1 MCPNKLREITRELF
15 PHHDIN
21 SWPQVP
27 YDWDT
32 SEEELISL
40 EELRDIAKS
49 LQLEKAPGPDGI
61 PNIAVKAA
69 IMEFPEMF
77 RSSLQICIEERMFP
91 DIWKRQKLV
100 LLPKPGKPLENP
112 SAYRPI
118 CLLDTVGK
126 ILEKVIF
133 NRIYRYTEGEG
144 GLFNNQFGFRKGRCT
159 VDAIRTAIETADKA
173 RLKKRRGNRFC
184 AVVTL
189 DVRNA
194 FNSVS
199 WAAIASSLI
208 KMRIP
213 KYLCKLVEI
222 YFQNRKLL
230 YMTSEGFQEMD
241 VTAGVPQR
249 LPNIKDGEDILTCGT
264 LEYYDKTNDRVN
276 VKNERALQRVDRI
289 FHTVTTTDD
298 PIIRQLSKTHG
309 NVYATDAILATI
321 MCCTRSNYSWDIVIE
336 KIGDKLFMDKRDNTE
351 FDLLTVNETAIEP
364 PQEDGNSL
372 NSPRNLAI
380 EATFINHNFS
390 QQVLK
395 SGAAEAK
402 FKFDEP
408 NPFIGDDED
417 GEVASV
423 AYRYRKWDLNNGI
436 VLVARCEHDAVSQ
449 TPQGDTQFLTLKA
462 LNEWDSKLA
471 NGVEWRQKLDT
482 QRGAVLANELRN
494 NSCKLA
500 KWTVQ
505 ALLAGSDQIKF
516 GYVSRAHI
524 RDSSRHVILGTQ
536 QFKPH
541 EFANQINLSMDNAWG
556 ILRCIIDI
564 CMKQKDGKYLI
575 MKDPNKPMI
584 RLYDIPDN
592 TFETDGEEEEGDD
605 GEAFQPYSYGSS
617 AKPAAA
623 VAAPVATKIEAEP
636 TAVPLP
642 TTAAAA
648 VASAAPTTAA
658 GAVAAQK

>member
-1 MCPNKLREITRELF
+1 MSETITCTPESAIFEAPQLQFNEEGWGPCELPDAFKDIPYQPFSKSDRLGKISDWAGTAQTDKKYPNKYNSQFGGGSQYAYYHEEDETTFHLVDSARIQKPPHQRGRFRGNLRNQRGRGRGGRGGMQAGGMTALSKNSNKGRDQRRGTTRKWGNRG
-15 PHHDIN
+15 PPPKIRDA
-21 SWPQVP
+21 SVTVRP
-27 YDWDT
+27 DWVT
-32 SEEELISL
+32 
-40 EELRDIAKS
+40 
-49 LQLEKAPGPDGI
+49 
-61 PNIAVKAA
+61 
-69 IMEFPEMF
+69 
-77 RSSLQICIEERMFP
+77 IEEMDFP
-91 DIWKRQKLV
+91 RLSKLS
-100 LLPKPGKPLENP
+100 LP
-112 SAYRPI
+112 
-118 CLLDTVGK
+118 
-126 ILEKVIF
+126 
-133 NRIYRYTEGEG
+133 
-144 GLFNNQFGFRKGRCT
+144 
-159 VDAIRTAIETADKA
+159 
-173 RLKKRRGNRFC
+173 
-184 AVVTL
+184 
-189 DVRNA
+189 
-194 FNSVS
+194 SV
-199 WAAIASSLI
+199 
-208 KMRIP
+208 K
-213 KYLCKLVEI
+213 E
-222 YFQNRKLL
+222 
-230 YMTSEGFQEMD
+230 
-241 VTAGVPQR
+241 
-249 LPNIKDGEDILTCGT
+249 GEDISTCGT
-264 LEYYDKTNDRVN
+264 LEYYDKVYDRVN
-276 VKNERALQRVDRI
+276 VKNERPLQRVDRI

-321 MCCTRSNYSWDIVIE
+321 MCCTRSYYSWDIVIE
-336 KIGDKLFMDKRDNTE
+336 KIGEKLFMDKRDNTE

-395 SGAAEAK
+395 SGAKEAK
-402 FKFDEP
+402 FKFDDP

-436 VLVARCEHDAVSQ
+436 ELVARCEHDAVLQ
-449 TPQGDTQFLTLKA
+449 TPQGDTQFLTIKA

-500 KWTVQ
+500 KWTIQ
-505 ALLAGSDQIKF
+505 AMLAGSDQIKF
-516 GYVSRAHI
+516 GYVSRAHV

-536 QFKPH
+536 QFKPQ

-605 GEAFQPYSYGSS
+605 GEAFQPYSYGTTTKAAVPAPVSTVAPAS
-617 AKPAAA
+617 VAAVVAPVTTAASPAAA
-623 VAAPVATKIEAEP
+623 VTMAPTTTTTIAAVVAAA
-636 TAVPLP
+636 TAATTTETSATPS
-642 TTAAAA
+642 TAAAA
-648 VASAAPTTAA
+648 VAATAIDVTTPTNAASAAAPA
-658 GAVAAQK
+658 K